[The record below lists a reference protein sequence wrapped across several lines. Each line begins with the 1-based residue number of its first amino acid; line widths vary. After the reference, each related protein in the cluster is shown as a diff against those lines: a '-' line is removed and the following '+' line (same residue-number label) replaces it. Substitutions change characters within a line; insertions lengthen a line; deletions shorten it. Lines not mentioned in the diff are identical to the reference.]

1 MSPSEHPLA
10 GVLAWVARVIS
21 GVQIRWE
28 GAPPEARQRVYF
40 ANHSSH
46 LDFVVLWSA
55 LPVEIRSRT
64 RPVAARDY
72 WEKGLLRPYLAS
84 KVFRAALIERG
95 DRTAAPGEGMAAGRT
110 LIDRLLA
117 ALGEEGSLIVFPEG
131 TRGTGEE
138 VGAFK
143 SGIYHLAR
151 RKPDLEFV
159 PAYLENLNR
168 VLPKGEVL
176 PVPLLST
183 VTFGPPLRLLAE
195 ETRQSFLER
204 ARAAVCALRRR

>member
-1 MSPSEHPLA
+1 MSPSAHPLA
-10 GVLAWVARVIS
+10 GVLAWVARLIS
-21 GVQIRWE
+21 GVQVRWE
-28 GAPPEARQRVYF
+28 GVPPEAHQRVYF

-55 LPVEIRSRT
+55 LPVEIRTRT

-72 WEKGLLRPYLAS
+72 WEKGLLRPYLAGR
-84 KVFRAALIERG
+84 VFRAALIERG
-95 DRTAAPGEGMAAGRT
+95 DRTAAPGEGVAAGRT
-110 LIDRLLA
+110 LIDRLLE
-117 ALGEEGSLIVFPEG
+117 ALGEDGSLIVFPEG

-138 VGAFK
+138 VGSFK

-176 PVPLLST
+176 PVPLLCT
-183 VTFGPPLRLLAE
+183 VTFGPPLRLRAE